1 METRDEVLRRINW
14 DYTYTVEMQE
24 RLLASDNLSD
34 KKHIYL
40 KLLQGVRWYTL
51 RAILTEKEL
60 KEALS
65 MEVIRAV
72 FPRQL
77 RDTYIYAS
85 KALFG

>member
-1 METRDEVLRRINW
+1 METREEVLKRINW
-14 DYTYTVEMQE
+14 DYTYTVEEQE

-51 RAILTEKEL
+51 LSILTEKEL

-65 MEVIRAV
+65 VDVIRAV
-72 FPRQL
+72 FPRPL
-77 RDTYIYAS
+77 RDTYMYAS
-85 KALFG
+85 KTLFG

>member
-77 RDTYIYAS
+77 RDTYMYAS

>member
-1 METRDEVLRRINW
+1 METREEVLRKINW
-14 DYTYTVEMQE
+14 DYNYTVEVQE

-51 RAILTEKEL
+51 RAILTEREL

-77 RDTYIYAS
+77 RETYMYAS